1 MVRTKLL
8 LVAVCAAAV
17 AIGCAGVAAVE
28 IGEKG
33 PDFTLAGTDGRVYNL
48 ATFKDA
54 KAVVVVF
61 TCNHCPVA
69 KAYED
74 RLIELAKTYGERGVA
89 VVAINANDPKIIPE
103 DSFENMVKRANAKD
117 YPHPYLYDA
126 DQSVAKAYGAT
137 CTPHVFVLDQERKLA
152 YVGAV
157 DDNNDARRVQTHW
170 LKNALDALLKGETPE
185 IQVTRQRGCSIKWT
199 PER

>member
-1 MVRTKLL
+1 MVKARVL
-8 LVAVCAAAV
+8 LVAVCAAV
-17 AIGCAGVAAVE
+17 TAIGCAGVAALE
-28 IGEKG
+28 IGEKA
-33 PDFTLAGTDGRVYNL
+33 PDFTLAGTDGRVYSL

-74 RLIELAKTYGERGVA
+74 RLIDLAKRYAEQGVA
-89 VVAINANDPKIIPE
+89 VVAINPNDPTIVPE
-103 DSFENMVKRANAKD
+103 DSFENMVKRAKAKS

-137 CTPHVFVLDQERKLA
+137 CTPHVFVLDRERKLA
-152 YVGAV
+152 YVGAI
-157 DDNNDARRVQTHW
+157 DDNNDPRRVKEHW
-170 LKNALDALLKGETPE
+170 LENALDALLKDQTPDL
-185 IQVTRQRGCSIKWT
+185 QVTRQRGCSIKWT